1 MTRTDS
7 GDGAE
12 TLTRNGAWLLGT
24 RIVAM
29 CVGLLGL
36 PIMMST
42 LGVLQFGAW
51 AVLLGGTF
59 AFGTLELGMSSAVM
73 RWTTLA
79 LMPDSATAEAHKINA
94 IMSNSLACAAV
105 VFTLVGALV
114 FVVAD
119 PLAAWLKLPATQ
131 WFSAGQCI
139 LIIYATVAILA
150 LLRCTIAP
158 LLAARKMASHAGF
171 TVLQS
176 IVGAAATWGVAGSTH
191 RLDLVLLANSSAIIA
206 VQTFAAV
213 WTRRRMPWNFERRLL
228 QPKLAR
234 AMLGYGAALQFSD
247 LATFVMYQFD
257 KLMISG
263 MVSPTEVTHY
273 EVASRTAQALGSV
286 SSAPFV
292 AFTPSLT
299 ERHGRNQDT
308 SEDLLRMLRLTVLG
322 VGFFLLLPLAVS
334 PIGLFAWVGQIGYH
348 AAGTFALL
356 VLSVI
361 STMLIMP
368 LSMTAQAKGKASI
381 EFTRAACAMVIN
393 VPASVLLIHSYGK
406 EGAALGTLIACMVAN
421 SLFAGWM
428 LRSLKVSWKRVAVA
442 LGRFLRAILITTLG
456 IALLTHLIEP
466 LVISTRWLMA
476 PAAATLYAAGVL
488 TLSTWLWRGGAFH
501 DEERILILSLRG
513 RWANVGSGEN
523 SPEWR

>member
-1 MTRTDS
+1 MPMARIDS

-42 LGVLQFGAW
+42 LGVLQFGSW

-79 LMPDSATAEAHKINA
+79 LMPESTTAESHKINA
-94 IMSNSLACAAV
+94 IMSNSLACAAA
-105 VFTLVGALV
+105 VFALVGVAIY
-114 FVVAD
+114 FAAD
-119 PLAAWLKLPATQ
+119 PLAAWLNLPATQ

-139 LIIYATVAILA
+139 LIIYATVAMMA

-158 LLAARKMASHAGF
+158 LLAARKMASHASF

-191 RLDLVLLANSSAIIA
+191 RLDLVLLANSLTIVA

-213 WTRRRMPWNFERRLL
+213 WTRRRMPWRFEYRLL
-228 QPKLAR
+228 EPKLAR

-299 ERHGRNQDT
+299 ERHGRNEDAST
-308 SEDLLRMLRLTVLG
+308 DLLRMLRLTVLG

-368 LSMTAQAKGKASI
+368 LSITAQAKGRASI

-406 EGAALGTLIACMVAN
+406 EGAALGTLIACAVAN
-421 SLFAGWM
+421 SLFAWWM
-428 LRSLKVSWKRVAVA
+428 LRALALSWKRIVVE
-442 LGRFLRAILITTLG
+442 LGQLLRAIVATASL
-456 IALLTHLIEP
+456 IALATHLIEP

-476 PAAATLYAAGVL
+476 PAAAALYSIGVL
-488 TLSTWLWRGGAFH
+488 VLSAWLWRGGAFH
-501 DEERILILSLRG
+501 EEERAVILSLRR
-513 RWANVGSGEN
+513 RWTI
-523 SPEWR
+523 